1 MKKRRSAEQIVG
13 LLRQTDVDL
22 GKGAN
27 VSDVCRFTERRRSRE
42 RPVRILV
49 NVIPAGYCEK
59 TTLTCDVQ
67 APPAVWMANV
77 LITLWGLWLL
87 RRVVRG

>member
-27 VSDVCRFTERRRSRE
+27 VSDVCRFTERRRCRE

-49 NVIPAGYCEK
+49 NVIPVGYCEK
-59 TTLTCDVQ
+59 TKLTCDVQ
-67 APPAVWMANV
+67 APSDRPTFA
-77 LITLWGLWLL
+77 LTSG
-87 RRVVRG
+87 R